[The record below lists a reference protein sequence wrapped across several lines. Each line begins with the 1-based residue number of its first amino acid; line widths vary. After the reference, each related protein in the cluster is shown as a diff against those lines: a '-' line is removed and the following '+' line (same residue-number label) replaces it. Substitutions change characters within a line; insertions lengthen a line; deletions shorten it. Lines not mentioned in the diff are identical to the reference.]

1 MSVAEFRGKQIPVTI
16 QDAPDA
22 QLALGTD
29 LIHNWLENIDESIN
43 IKSLEIQS
51 VDKFGSSRV
60 GFVKVKSEAERNG
73 TRIPGIVVLR
83 GSSVAMLLVLTDEET
98 NEKYSILTCQPRVPV
113 GKLILELPAGMTDG
127 GAVRSA
133 AIKELQEECGL
144 EVKNE
149 ELIDLTEIA
158 YSKDTGLFTSPGLL
172 DETIRLFAWKK
183 TMKHQEIQKLEGK
196 IGGESAHEQIILRL
210 VKFEDVWKLAPD
222 AKTLSAL
229 YLYQKLTDEHKI

>member
-1 MSVAEFRGKQIPVTI
+1 MSVANFRGNQIPVTV
-16 QDAPDA
+16 QEAPDA
-22 QLALGTD
+22 ELALNTD
-29 LIHNWLENIDESIN
+29 LIQNWLGNIDESIN

-73 TRIPGIVVLR
+73 SRIPGIVVLR

-98 NEKYSILTCQPRVPV
+98 NEQYSILTCQPRVPV

-127 GAVRSA
+127 RSVRSV
-133 AIKELQEECGL
+133 AITELQEECGL

-149 ELIDLTEIA
+149 ELIDLTQIA
-158 YSKDTGLFTSPGLL
+158 YSKDAGIYTSPGLL

-183 TMKHQEIQKLEGK
+183 TMKHEEILQLEGK
-196 IGGESAHEQIILRL
+196 IGGESPHELIILRL
-210 VKFEDVWKLAPD
+210 VKFEDLWRLAPD